1 MDKDSK
7 WYKSIQILYNVAQTY
22 GDIPISSKTDDN
34 ITKIYYEVKE
44 IAKDKGPFVEALLIA
59 FVKEKERERRCKNE

>member
-1 MDKDSK
+1 MDKNSK
-7 WYKSIQILYNVAQTY
+7 WYKSIQVLYNVAQTY
-22 GDIPISSKTDDN
+22 GDIPISSETDDN

-59 FVKEKERERRCKNE
+59 FIKEKEREAEKND

>member
-34 ITKIYYEVKE
+34 ITKIYYEVKA
-44 IAKDKGPFVEALLIA
+44 IAEKETPFVRELLLA
-59 FVKEKERERRCKNE
+59 FMNEKRREVTQK